1 METNRKCFSLTLLLD
16 IQDLEMVLRTS
27 RMRWFGHIEC
37 STGWITKVR
46 KLNVVAQK
54 RPGRPKK
61 TWDEVLVD
69 DRKKLGMDFA
79 DPMNRSEWSGRLRG
93 RFVKQAQ
100 PLVEE
105 NRL

>member
-1 METNRKCFSLTLLLD
+1 ML
-16 IQDLEMVLRTS
+16 
-27 RMRWFGHIEC
+27 GHVER
-37 STGWITKVR
+37 STGGIAKVL

-69 DRKKLGMDFA
+69 DRKKLGMDSA
-79 DPMNRSEWSGRLRG
+79 DPQNRSEWRGGLRRRL
-93 RFVKQAQ
+93 VKQAH
-100 PLVEE
+100 PSVEE